1 MIVSTDEG
9 VVYTL
14 RYGGPIFGEG
24 DELTAGMPDDAEKK
38 DEPKK
43 KDAAK
48 KSSGTQENRYLMVT
62 VAFDPSLIAKP
73 ESMEPKPVVKPT
85 GPVTIPDKPFAP
97 DPNDPKY
104 VAEQKEAKEKADR
117 EKADYEKKLTDGQK
131 KVHDLADRFGAWYYV
146 TPGESFRSIN
156 LDKAAIT
163 QPKKPPG
170 CAKLP
175 SARLSGPSTRRN
187 STLTAALKRPHD
199 RETQPR

>member
-1 MIVSTDEG
+1 MVSTDEG

-85 GPVTIPDKPFAP
+85 GPVKIPDKPFAP

-104 VAEQKEAKEKADR
+104 IAEQKEAKEKADR

-131 KVHDLADRFGAWYYV
+131 KVHDLSRPVRSVVLRDTGRQLPLDQ
-146 TPGESFRSIN
+146 PGQGRHHATEEAPEGCRS
-156 LDKAAIT
+156 
-163 QPKKPPG
+163 PPPPDFQG
-170 CAKLP
+170 LP
-175 SARLSGPSTRRN
+175 PAGIPPL
-187 STLTAALKRPHD
+187 RP
-199 RETQPR
+199 R